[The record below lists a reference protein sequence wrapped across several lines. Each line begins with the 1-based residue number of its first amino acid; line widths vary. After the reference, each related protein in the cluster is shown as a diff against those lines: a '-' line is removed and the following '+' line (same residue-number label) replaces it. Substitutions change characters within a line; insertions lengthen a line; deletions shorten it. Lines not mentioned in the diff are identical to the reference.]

1 MLPDY
6 QLLDA
11 VRHGDSQSAREAVN
25 RGANVHARD
34 LDGRS
39 ALYLACTAGHMQ
51 LAEFLVAQGANVD
64 ETFGKRQQTLLHWAA
79 EQSSTGIATFLISHK
94 ANVNAQQSDGSTPLL
109 LAAKHGH
116 HYLVQLLLKH
126 DALVSPRNANKVT
139 AHTAAKRAGHHDIA
153 GLIATAAANRPS
165 HMQTAEEE
173 FHHRPGERFL
183 F

>member
-11 VRHGDSQSAREAVN
+11 AKHNDLQSAREAVN
-25 RGANVHARD
+25 RGANVHVRH
-34 LDGRS
+34 LDGVS
-39 ALYLACTAGHMQ
+39 ALHLACTQGHMQ
-51 LAEFLVAQGANVD
+51 MAEFLVDLGADVD
-64 ETFGKRQQTLLHWAA
+64 ETFGKRKRTLLHWAA
-79 EQSSTGIATFLISHK
+79 EQSSTGVATFLLSHK

-116 HYLVQLLLKH
+116 HYLVKLLLKH
-126 DALVSPRNANKVT
+126 DALLSPRNANQTT
-139 AHTAAKRAGHHDIA
+139 AQSAAKRAGYHDIA
-153 GLIATAAANRPS
+153 SLIETAAATRPS

-173 FHHRPGERFL
+173 FHHRPGERSL

>member
-11 VRHGDSQSAREAVN
+11 ARFGSIQMAHEAVA

-34 LDGRS
+34 LDGCS
-39 ALYLACTAGHMQ
+39 ALFLACTHGHMP
-51 LAEFLVAQGANVD
+51 LAEFLVDRGADVD
-64 ETFGKRQQTLLHWAA
+64 ATFGKRKQTLLHWAA
-79 EQSSTGIATFLISHK
+79 DNASFGIATFLLSHK
-94 ANVNAQQSDGSTPLL
+94 ANVNSQQSDGSTPLL

-126 DALVSPRNANKVT
+126 HALLSPRNENHAT
-139 AHTAAKRAGHHDIA
+139 ARSVASRAGHSDIV
-153 GLIATAAANRPS
+153 GLIDAAARSRPA
-165 HMQTAEEE
+165 HLQAAEEE
-173 FHHRPGERFL
+173 YQRRPGERLL

>member
-11 VRHGDSQSAREAVN
+11 VRHGDFQSAREAVN

-39 ALYLACTAGHMQ
+39 ALYLACTEGHMQ
-51 LAEFLVAQGANVD
+51 LAEFLVGQGADVD
-64 ETFGKRQQTLLHWAA
+64 ETFGKRERTLLHWAA
-79 EQSSTGIATFLISHK
+79 EQSSTGVATFLISHK

-126 DALVSPRNANKVT
+126 DALVSPRNANRTT
-139 AHTAAKRAGHHDIA
+139 AEAAAKRAGHQHIA
-153 GLIATAAANRPS
+153 DLIEAEASSRPS
-165 HMQTAEEE
+165 HLQAAEEE
-173 FHHRPGERFL
+173 FHRRLGERFL

>member
-11 VRHGDSQSAREAVN
+11 VRHGDLQSAREAVH

-34 LDGRS
+34 LDGHS
-39 ALYLACTAGHMQ
+39 ALYLACTQGHMQ
-51 LAEFLVAQGANVD
+51 LADFLVHQGADVD
-64 ETFGKRQQTLLHWAA
+64 ETFGKRRRTLLHWAA

-109 LAAKHGH
+109 LAAKYGH

-126 DALVSPRNANKVT
+126 NALLSPRNANKTT
-139 AHTAAKRAGHHDIA
+139 AEAAAKRAGHHDVA
-153 GLIATAAANRPS
+153 DLIETAAASRPS
-165 HMQTAEEE
+165 HMQAAEEE
-173 FHHRPGERFL
+173 FHRRPGERFL

>member
-11 VRHGDSQSAREAVN
+11 VRHGDFQSVREAVQ
-25 RGANVHARD
+25 RGANVHARE
-34 LDGRS
+34 LDGHS
-39 ALYLACTAGHMQ
+39 ALYLACTEGHMPI
-51 LAEFLVAQGANVD
+51 AEYLVGQGADVN
-64 ETFGKRQQTLLHWAA
+64 ETFGKRQRTLLHWAA
-79 EQSSTGIATFLISHK
+79 EQSSTGLATFLISHG

-126 DALVSPRNANKVT
+126 DALVSPHNANRTT
-139 AHTAAKRAGHHDIA
+139 AQAAAKRAGHHDIA
-153 GLIATAAANRPS
+153 GLIETAAASRPS
-165 HMQTAEEE
+165 HMQAAEEE
-173 FHHRPGERFL
+173 FHRRPGERFL